1 MNKFE
6 QVSGHGNKMSLA
18 GGLAGRGGGLQS
30 NVYNVYK
37 DTTKFVTSGCP
48 LQLNF

>member
-6 QVSGHGNKMSLA
+6 QVSGHGNKMLLA
-18 GGLAGRGGGLQS
+18 GGLAGGRGVLQS
-30 NVYNVYK
+30 NVFNVYK
-37 DTTKFVTSGCP
+37 DTKKIVTSGCP